1 MKDKV
6 FFHIDVNSA
15 YLSWEAAYRKRHNI
29 EGLDL
34 INIASAVAGSSERRS
49 GIILA
54 KSQLAKKLGVKTG
67 EPVCMARTK
76 CPDIYLVPPNFDLY
90 VEYSNRLMDFLK
102 TYSPSVYQ
110 YSIDEA
116 FVDMT
121 GTQRLFGNPIDCA
134 DTIRERVRTELGFT
148 INVGVSDKMVLAKIA
163 GDFSKPDKTH
173 TLFQSE
179 IEEKMWPLPIEDLF
193 FVGRKTSKKLR
204 SLGIIT
210 IGQLANT
217 DINFMKRHF
226 KKHGIV
232 IHNHANGL
240 DGYDFF
246 HKTNTNNRSV
256 GNSTTTSSDIYSFEE
271 AKHWIL
277 ALSETVCARLRRK
290 NSTAGVVSVELV
302 DRDFKRSQAQRT
314 LGFRTNKVSDIY
326 GVACEIFKSL
336 WWGKPIRHI
345 GIGTSKVQEKD
356 SNQLN
361 FFNQISSKEERLYS
375 AMDDIR
381 AKYGDDSVK
390 RASFLCGEAD
400 HMEGGTSKNKKNGL
414 VYL

>member
-15 YLSWEAAYRKRHNI
+15 YLSWEAANRKKMNI
-29 EGLDL
+29 GGPDL
-34 INIASAVAGSSERRS
+34 INIPSAVAGNPERRS

-54 KSQLAKKLGVKTG
+54 KSQSAKKFGIKTG
-67 EPVCMARTK
+67 EPVGIARTK
-76 CPDIYLVPPNFDLY
+76 CPNIYLVPPNFDLY
-90 VEYSNRLMDFLK
+90 VEYSNLLMDFLR

-121 GTQRLFGNPIDCA
+121 GTQRLFGNPMDCA
-134 DTIRERVRTELGFT
+134 DTIRQRVREELGFT

-204 SLGIIT
+204 SLGIET

-217 DINFMKRHF
+217 DINFMKRNF
-226 KKHGIV
+226 KKHGLV
-232 IHNHANGL
+232 IHNHANGM

-246 HKTNTNNRSV
+246 QKTTANNRSV

-271 AKHWIL
+271 ARHWIL

-290 NSTAGVVSVELV
+290 NSTAAVVSVELV
-302 DRDFKRSQAQRT
+302 DRDFKRGQAQKS
-314 LGFRTNKVSDIY
+314 LGFRTNSVSDIY
-326 GVACEIFKSL
+326 EAACEIFKSL

-345 GIGTSKVQEKD
+345 GIATSKVQGKN
-356 SNQLN
+356 SNQLS
-361 FFNQISSKEERLYS
+361 FFNQLSSKEEKLYT

-381 AKYGDDSVK
+381 AKYGDDSIK
-390 RASFLCGEAD
+390 RASFLRGEAD